1 MRIFAV
7 IAGFLI
13 FLTGCSAKIED
24 YQADSPKLHLDE
36 YFVGDIVAYG
46 MVQDRSG
53 KVTQRFRA
61 DIVGTWEGNQG
72 ELDEVF
78 YWDDGREETR
88 VWTLTK
94 TGENSY
100 EGTAGDVV
108 GVAKGTTAGNAL
120 HWVYQ
125 LEVPF
130 RDGTIAVTLDDW
142 MYLLDEDR
150 LVNRTEMRKFG
161 FRVGEITIYM
171 EKK

>member
-1 MRIFAV
+1 MRILAMAAAAV
-7 IAGFLI
+7 LFLA
-13 FLTGCSAKIED
+13 GCSAKIED
-24 YQADSPKLHLDE
+24 YRGDSPQLHLDE

-61 DIVGTWEGNQG
+61 DIVGTWNGNEG

-78 YWDDGREETR
+78 YWDDGREQTR
-88 VWTLTK
+88 VWKITK
-94 TGENSY
+94 TGPNSY
-100 EGTAGDVV
+100 EGTAGDVK
-108 GVAKGTTAGNAL
+108 GVANGTTAGNAL

-171 EKK
+171 EKQ